1 MHPTSHGVS
10 TFLFHA
16 SCLQLL
22 RPSST
27 HVPPAMGSLLFSSMH
42 PTLYVQLSN
51 LLKLQQTRMAPVYYL
66 PEADVCTLR
75 LWTNNLAK
83 TIMRMVLTLP
93 LFFVV
98 IQSFAVFKVLT
109 C

>member
-1 MHPTSHGVS
+1 
-10 TFLFHA
+10 
-16 SCLQLL
+16 
-22 RPSST
+22 
-27 HVPPAMGSLLFSSMH
+27 MH

-51 LLKLQQTRMAPVYYL
+51 LLKLQQTRMSPVYYL

-98 IQSFAVFKVLT
+98 TQSFAVFKVLT